1 MLALFGG
8 LALALVLGLVG
19 AVIGWGVGT
28 DSSGGSPAL
37 YWLIATGIPAGT
49 LLLLFLISWKAPNFR
64 KGVLIGLCIWTLVA
78 GLCNVGMTSGFKE
91 IPRLSH

>member
-1 MLALFGG
+1 MA
-8 LALALVLGLVG
+8 VLGGIALSL
-19 AVIGWGVGT
+19 VIGLVAAVVGWGIGT
-28 DSSGGSPAL
+28 DSSNGNPFL
-37 YWLIATGIPAGT
+37 YWLIATGTPAGV

-64 KGVLIGLCIWTLVA
+64 KGVLIGLCTWTLVA